1 MAWMAWMAWKPPCD
15 HNFCVKLVYRSYIYV
30 CVSLYIDMSLYIDI
44 YRWMDGWM
52 DGGFKQHPPGWL
64 MSPAS
69 GSFIIAGKAGNTEM
83 GAEISRRIHMKREKF
98 MRNHEKSLN
107 SIIYIYIHIYIC
119 WFQFASCFPDRDLT

>member
-1 MAWMAWMAWKPPCD
+1 
-15 HNFCVKLVYRSYIYV
+15 
-30 CVSLYIDMSLYIDI
+30 MSLYIDI

-107 SIIYIYIHIYIC
+107 SIIYIYTYIHMLVPVRLLLSR
-119 WFQFASCFPDRDLT
+119 QRPHMTASACGPTT